1 MVKEYTKEEI
11 KKLIAENERLSL
23 ENKSMQKILRS
34 KRFRAAEKIANTFNV
49 VFPEHSP
56 QRAALKGLYLPVK
69 TIRKRRN
76 ESIAKKIEK
85 LSKDFDKIV
94 VMHSIPWNTPLKQR
108 PQHLARCLSEKGIF
122 VIYLEPDEPI
132 HKFRKVSSS
141 FVTTNNWETVFRL
154 KLKEGSKYYFFFNN
168 VSNIDFDIIEKIK
181 NQGYDIVYEYIDE
194 FHEDISGSM
203 LNQLETW
210 EKLPKLK
217 PLVLAS
223 ADKLYDEAKNHFRD
237 CEIIMS
243 KNAVVAED
251 FNYHNFTKIE
261 PPDDLA
267 PILKTKKPIIGYYG
281 ALAPWLD
288 YKLISDSA
296 KNNPDLNFVYLGVNY
311 QNALQ
316 NLDQNI
322 KNLHYLGPKRYTDLP
337 KYSSFFDCAI
347 IPFGTGEIAKGTSPV
362 KLFEYMAM
370 GLPTVGTRDLRECSG
385 FKHVYLAKTT
395 EEFSDL
401 IHKAIEE
408 KQDNTVRETL
418 LSQAKANTWESRAE
432 EISNVL
438 KRR

>member
-1 MVKEYTKEEI
+1 MAKEYTREEI
-11 KKLIAENERLSL
+11 EDIIEENKRLSL
-23 ENKSMQKILRS
+23 ENKSMQKVLQS

-56 QRAALKGLYLPVK
+56 QRAALKGLYSPVRK
-69 TIRKRRN
+69 IKKSRNESTIRKT
-76 ESIAKKIEK
+76 EK
-85 LSKDFDKIV
+85 LAKSFEKIV

-108 PQHLARCLSEKGIF
+108 PQHLAQCLSEKGIF

-132 HKFRKVSSS
+132 HGFRKVSSN
-141 FVTTNNWETVFRL
+141 FVTTNNWETIFNL
-154 KLKEGSKYYFFFNN
+154 KLNEKSKYYFFFNN
-168 VSNIDFDIIEKIK
+168 VSNIEFSVIEKIK
-181 NQGYDIVYEYIDE
+181 SKGYNIVYEYIDE

-210 EKLPKLK
+210 EKLPTLK

-223 ADKLYDEAKNHFRD
+223 ADKLYKEAEKHFKD
-237 CEIIMS
+237 CKVIMS

-251 FNYHNFTKIE
+251 FDYHNFTE
-261 PPDDLA
+261 TEAPEDLI
-267 PILKTKKPIIGYYG
+267 PILKNKQPIVGYYG

-296 KNNPDLNFVYLGVNY
+296 KNNPKLNFVYLGVNY

-316 NLDQNI
+316 NLDQDL
-322 KNLHYLGPKRYTDLP
+322 KNLYYLGPKKYTDLP

-370 GLPTVGTRDLRECSG
+370 GLPTVGTRDLRECAG
-385 FKHVYLAKTT
+385 FNHVYLAKTH
-395 EEFSDL
+395 EEFSEL
-401 IHKAIEE
+401 LKKAIKER
-408 KQDNTVRETL
+408 KSDSVREEL
-418 LSQAKANTWESRAE
+418 LAQAKKNTWNSRADDIIE
-432 EISNVL
+432 AL
-438 KRR
+438 K